1 MEAAIIGSSL
11 IGAAASS
18 NAARR
23 AANVQA
29 DAAQRAAEMQL
40 TGTREAN
47 ALQWAMYQQALQN
60 QAPYMRGGQTAFAA
74 LMGGMGLGNLY
85 QPQAGGGQ
93 PATTM
98 PVPGRARPL
107 EAGGPNI
114 VPNEAP
120 PGGYAMPVEGGG
132 GAAVAPAVMPGVG
145 GAPTGTF
152 DPGQL
157 PPGLQPRNIGAT
169 PEEMAGAAGQYGG
182 RFTERFTGQDIYRDP
197 SYEFRLQEGL
207 RALRAGQAATGL
219 LQTGQGLKDITNYAQ
234 GAASQEY
241 GNAYQRFM
249 EQQNQAYNRLAAL
262 AGVGQTATGAS
273 TAAGTAA
280 GQQIGQNIMGGVGAA
295 GNLLTSGA
303 AARAGGYVGGAN
315 ALAGSLTGGLQNWMM
330 MQYLNRPS
338 VAYQAPVV
346 TATPTPVMQYNYGGM
361 AQPGV
366 PGP

>member
-47 ALQWAMYQQALQN
+47 QLQWAMYQQALAN
-60 QAPYMRGGQTAFAA
+60 QAPYMRGGQAAYAA

-85 QPQAGGGQ
+85 QPSASVGGQ

-98 PVPGRARPL
+98 PVRARPL
-107 EAGGPNI
+107 EAGGPNT
-114 VPNEAP
+114 AP
-120 PGGYAMPVEGGG
+120 GEVVYNPDTGAPMYTAPGLA
-132 GAAVAPAVMPGVG
+132 APAVQPT
-145 GAPTGTF
+145 GAAGTGTF
-152 DPGQL
+152 DPGSL
-157 PPGLQPRNIGAT
+157 PPSLQPRNLGAT

-197 SYEFRLQEGL
+197 SYQFRLEQGL
-207 RALRAGQAATGL
+207 RALRANQAATGL
-219 LQTGQGLKDITNYAQ
+219 LQTGQGLKDITDYAQ

-241 GNAYQRFM
+241 SNAYQRFM

-262 AGVGQTATGAS
+262 AGVGQTATGAATS
-273 TAAGTAA
+273 AGTAA
-280 GQQIGQNIMGGVGAA
+280 GQGIGSNIMGGVGAA

-303 AARAGGYVGGAN
+303 AARAGGVVGGAN
-315 ALAGSLTGGLQNWMM
+315 AITGALGGGLQNWMAL
-330 MQYLNRPS
+330 QYLNRPS
-338 VAYQAPVV
+338 V
-346 TATPTPVMQYNYGGM
+346 TSTPYLGSTIGAGGPANYSFPPGTRLGG
-361 AQPGV
+361 G
-366 PGP
+366 GP